1 MTLAG
6 LAFRPDA
13 FAAGVDIYGVSNWP
27 RLLANTPSW
36 WEDLRRL
43 LFTEVGDPEKDA
55 DYLRKISPVFHADN
69 IRKPLLVLQGANDP
83 RVLPVES
90 EDIVAKVK
98 ANGVPVDYVVFPDE
112 GHGFRKKANQIVAY
126 RTILEFLDKHVKDVP
141 AQAAPAKAP
150 KISPLGDFPIGQ

>member
-13 FAAGVDIYGVSNWP
+13 FAAGIDIYGVSNWP

-55 DYLRKISPVFHADN
+55 DYLRKISPVFHAQN
-69 IRKPLLVLQGANDP
+69 IKKPLLVLQGANDP

-98 ANGVPVDYVVFPDE
+98 ANGVPVDYNVFPDE
-112 GHGFRKKANQIVAY
+112 GHGFRKKANPIRSEARRVGKRGG
-126 RTILEFLDKHVKDVP
+126 RT
-141 AQAAPAKAP
+141 
-150 KISPLGDFPIGQ
+150 